1 MSSTLYIVATP
12 IGNLGDISERALS
25 ILRSADLI
33 LTEDT
38 RVTLKLLAHFDIHTP
53 VKSYHAHSTGAVT
66 EHILRLFDGD
76 DVAIALVTDAGT
88 PTISDPGAQLVD
100 LVRLRFPTV
109 AVVAIPGPSAVIAAV
124 SISGIHAAQF
134 TFLGFLP
141 HKKGRET
148 LFKEIAVSERAVVFY
163 ESPHRIE
170 KTLESL
176 ADHLGSDRVVFVG
189 RELTKVFEEGVR
201 GSAEEVRD
209 YYRLH
214 LDKVRGE
221 FAIVVSGLR

>member
-1 MSSTLYIVATP
+1 MASTLYIVATP
-12 IGNLGDISERALS
+12 IGNLGDISERALEV
-25 ILRSADLI
+25 LRTVDII

-38 RVTLKLLAHFDIHTP
+38 RVTLKLLSHFDIHTP
-53 VKSYHAHSTGAVT
+53 VKSYHAHSTDAVT
-66 EHILRLFDGD
+66 EHILKLFDE
-76 DVAIALVTDAGT
+76 DVSVALVTDAGT
-88 PTISDPGAQLVD
+88 PTISEPGAQLVD
-100 LVRLRFPTV
+100 LVRTRYPTV

-148 LFKEIAVSERAVVFY
+148 LFKEMALSERAIVFY

-170 KTLESL
+170 KTLASL
-176 ADHLGSDRVVFVG
+176 EEHLGSDRAVFVG

-201 GSAEEVRD
+201 GSAKEVRE
-209 YYRLH
+209 YYRQH

-221 FAIVVSGLR
+221 FVVVVSGLR